1 MSRQVTIFKG
11 KQKAGYYLFVSSEDL
26 FADVP
31 PKLLLAFGELEEV
44 MEIEI
49 GENTKLAVV
58 NASDVLASIDSNGY
72 FLQMPQK
79 IDPVTG
85 KKWDYG

>member
-49 GENTKLAVV
+49 GENTKKRDTKEGEIL
-58 NASDVLASIDSNGY
+58 L
-72 FLQMPQK
+72 P
-79 IDPVTG
+79 
-85 KKWDYG
+85 